1 MFVLLNRFIL
11 MGVVIKTINYKIFIE
26 IIRVLFLGFNVS
38 TTTKFYISQKVLK
51 HDKGRPHFGKV
62 RTRISL

>member
-38 TTTKFYISQKVLK
+38 TTTKLSQSEQNSTYLK
-51 HDKGRPHFGKV
+51 KY
-62 RTRISL
+62 